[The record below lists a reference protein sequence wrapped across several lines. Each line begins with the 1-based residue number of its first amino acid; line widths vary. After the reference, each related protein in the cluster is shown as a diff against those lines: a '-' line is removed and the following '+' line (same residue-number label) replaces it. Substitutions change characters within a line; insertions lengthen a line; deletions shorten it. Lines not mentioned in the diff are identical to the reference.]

1 MVFCRFPDIKS
12 NRIVEHYLFCQPVG
26 EKATAEAIFNKINEF
41 FEEEGLDWSKC
52 KSVTT
57 DGAAAMRGSQKG
69 LIERIKRKSP
79 ECIGIHCILHREALV
94 TKKLELNA
102 GDASGKEN
110 ELHDVLREVVYF
122 VNTIKKSSKQTRLFS
137 KLCEETA
144 ATSKKL
150 LLHSE
155 VRWLSRGKVLS
166 RVFELREQ
174 LGAYYT
180 ERGDQK
186 ANRFRNIYWIAKLAY
201 MASIFDRLNQVNV
214 SLLGKG
220 GDIFRSTSKIN
231 ALKMKIQLWK
241 NNASSGNFIDFP
253 LLSQY
258 LKESGWEFED
268 VSTINTMVTLIVGHL
283 NLLGDKLALYFPED
297 NDRRLEE
304 NSWVM
309 QPFTSEPTEDEE
321 LLELREDLNQK
332 ISFREMYYSEFWVSL
347 FEFPEY
353 KNLAEKAI
361 ALSGA
366 DAHDLFV

>member
-1 MVFCRFPDIKS
+1 MKVKRPYTELERVVLPCLEIVADLIHGGTKAVDKVKKIAVSDTTVWRRCAVISADLKEQLIQKLLEASSFGIQLDESTDISSESQLMVFCRFPDIKS
-12 NRIVEHYLFCQPVG
+12 NRIVEHYLFCQPVE

-102 GDASGKEN
+102 GDAS
-110 ELHDVLREVVYF
+110 
-122 VNTIKKSSKQTRLFS
+122 
-137 KLCEETA
+137 
-144 ATSKKL
+144 
-150 LLHSE
+150 E

-214 SLLGKG
+214 SLQGKG

-241 NNASSGNFIDFP
+241 NNASSRNFIDFP

-268 VSTINTMVTLIVGHL
+268 VSTINTMVMNELPKLCKNKEATETTL
-283 NLLGDKLALYFPED
+283 N
-297 NDRRLEE
+297 
-304 NSWVM
+304 
-309 QPFTSEPTEDEE
+309 
-321 LLELREDLNQK
+321 
-332 ISFREMYYSEFWVSL
+332 
-347 FEFPEY
+347 
-353 KNLAEKAI
+353 
-361 ALSGA
+361 
-366 DAHDLFV
+366 